1 MPISL
6 DFTPRLVA
14 SDIDGTILPATGAV
28 SRRTRDV
35 FARSVDSGLD
45 VVLVT
50 GRPPRWLP
58 AILRQTGLTGPVIAA
73 NGAMVVSGPTLEPIE
88 VHPIPREAAY
98 SAVELLR
105 AAVPDAVFAAETP
118 AGLRATSGYLEARG
132 REQQAPAQRGVTVV
146 TSTEEL
152 LAAGPV
158 VKLVTLSDALDPDK
172 FLRIGREQVGHLL
185 TVTRSSV
192 GRALLELGPP
202 GVTKASTLADLARSR
217 GIPLTEVV
225 AFGDM
230 PNDVEMLRSV
240 GRGFAMSGGHPE
252 ALAAADATAPPVHE
266 DGVAQVV
273 ERILTARPPHPAP
286 APGVRTRR

>member
-98 SAVELLR
+98 SAVEL
-105 AAVPDAVFAAETP
+105 
-118 AGLRATSGYLEARG
+118 
-132 REQQAPAQRGVTVV
+132 
-146 TSTEEL
+146 
-152 LAAGPV
+152 
-158 VKLVTLSDALDPDK
+158 
-172 FLRIGREQVGHLL
+172 LRIGREQVGHLL